1 MYKNIYAVFSHLIY
15 STSSWINVLVRVLRF
30 YRVSKC
36 FLKWVFMQP
45 WCSYALFLYRRFPN
59 YYYSLSYNIPG
70 GGVVQILMIDTV
82 LLCGN
87 TGDDSL
93 HDQPHGPVD
102 LDKADDQLAWIT
114 QSMKNS
120 RYSWPD
126 LIIPAHRVHS
136 LFLLCLWTSK
146 WLVTVCWL
154 QHGTR
159 ISGLMRYVVFP
170 AQWFL
175 SWSAS
180 QVVT

>member
-1 MYKNIYAVFSHLIY
+1 MNQCSF
-15 STSSWINVLVRVLRF
+15 TCVLRF
-30 YRVSKC
+30 YTVSKC

-120 RYSWPD
+120 RYSRSYYSSSSCAFSVLTLSMNIKMTRD
-126 LIIPAHRVHS
+126 SVLIAAWNTY
-136 LFLLCLWTSK
+136 LWFDEIR
-146 WLVTVCWL
+146 C
-154 QHGTR
+154 
-159 ISGLMRYVVFP
+159 ISSPVVFKLEC
-170 AQWFL
+170 L
-175 SWSAS
+175 SSCHLG
-180 QVVT
+180 QII

>member
-1 MYKNIYAVFSHLIY
+1 MNQCSF
-15 STSSWINVLVRVLRF
+15 TCVLRF
-30 YRVSKC
+30 YTVSKC

-70 GGVVQILMIDTV
+70 GGMVQILMIDTV

-136 LFLLCLWTSK
+136 LFLLCLWTSNDS
-146 WLVTVCWL
+146 WQCADCSMEHVSLVWWDTL
-154 QHGTR
+154 YFQP
-159 ISGLMRYVVFP
+159 SGL
-170 AQWFL
+170 L

>member
-1 MYKNIYAVFSHLIY
+1 MNQCSF
-15 STSSWINVLVRVLRF
+15 TCVLRF
-30 YRVSKC
+30 YTVSKC

-120 RYSWPD
+120 RYSRSYYSSSSCAFSV
-126 LIIPAHRVHS
+126 LTLSMNI
-136 LFLLCLWTSK
+136 K

-170 AQWFL
+170 AQWSFKLECL
-175 SWSAS
+175 SSCHLS
-180 QVVT
+180 QII